1 MADAPAS
8 TSSADDAR
16 VLDLLE
22 TSGVLNPNLT
32 LDKLMEVTRELAE
45 LQPSSSSTAIGPG
58 LSNNVTI
65 NVFLHSQFCY
75 TFLR

>member
-1 MADAPAS
+1 MPQAPAPIPS
-8 TSSADDAR
+8 TDDAR
-16 VLDLLE
+16 ALDLLNS
-22 TSGVLNPNLT
+22 SGVLNPHFT